1 MTDEATIELYNSWR
15 KHPITEV
22 LFASLQQEIES
33 VKESWLDGHFT
44 HEGNADATFLVQARQ
59 QERAR
64 VYREFINRTGEEF
77 LQLVGG
83 E

>member
-1 MTDEATIELYNSWR
+1 MKAEETVELYNSWR
-15 KHPITEV
+15 KHPVTEV
-22 LFASLQQEIES
+22 LFATLEQDIEA
-33 VKESWLDGHFT
+33 VKQSWLDGHFT

-64 VYREFINRTGEEF
+64 VYREFISRTGEEF

>member
-1 MTDEATIELYNSWR
+1 MKPEETIELYNSWR
-15 KHPITEV
+15 KHPVTEV
-22 LFASLQQEIES
+22 LFAALEQEIEQ
-33 VKESWLDGHFT
+33 VKSSWLDGHFT

-64 VYREFINRTGEEF
+64 VYREFIEKTGEEF